1 MTKKIYCVL
10 AVGTLAG
17 FLSATGPLAWAQNAA
32 EKNQSEKSA
41 PDKGTTEKR
50 DRDKVP
56 SGTYRVEFRIV
67 ELEGEK
73 KLNSR
78 SYSLILTGNAKGT
91 LHAGTRVPVSN
102 SDPSKPGTSFSYF
115 DVGQRIDGQVI
126 GETERTI
133 SLRQFIEF
141 NNFALPE
148 QASGGTYL
156 PPMIRTFNSD
166 TTSTVDLGKPT
177 IISILDDPSSKHTF
191 QIEVTATRLKE

>member
-1 MTKKIYCVL
+1 MTTKVYSALAIGVL
-10 AVGTLAG
+10 AAL
-17 FLSATGPLAWAQNAA
+17 LSAATALTWAQTSAEKSQEEKNAA
-32 EKNQSEKSA
+32 DKS
-41 PDKGTTEKR
+41 TTEKK
-50 DRDKVP
+50 DKDKAP
-56 SGTYRVEFRIV
+56 SGTYRVEFRIA

-91 LHAGTRVPVSN
+91 LHAGTRVPIS
-102 SDPSKPGTSFSYF
+102 SGDPSKSNVQFQYF

-133 SLRQFIEF
+133 NLRQFIEF

-156 PPMIRTFNSD
+156 PPMVRTFNSD

-177 IISILDDPSSKHTF
+177 IISTLDDPSSKHTF